1 MRDNVIRLCCD
12 FLLSTNID
20 TLPIRLCDLVGI
32 CRKLDYSV
40 VSYSKGK
47 LLYSD
52 HPGIMTHFQQ
62 AKGFALCSSEHNKHV
77 IFYDDRL
84 STGERL
90 FVLAHEIGHI
100 VLKHNHVFM
109 DCTDSA
115 EQEQEAEADA
125 FAYQLLAPLCILR
138 RCDIKTVRKIASE
151 TLLDE
156 ERAAHVSKLLS
167 DETPQF
173 REDELFVQFHR
184 YIRKHTK
191 TENTRATG
199 LSRDS
204 LFFLTVLCFL
214 LAGALFV
221 RFAGVQPDDIK
232 APAFSMVTSID
243 PATTQQQEPAV
254 ESTADEPASE
264 TATTMESS
272 NEHTM
277 STVSPASSL
286 VPIQN
291 LMPESRSTPD
301 NETVYVTKDGDKF
314 HKAGCQ
320 YIRDKEWLLELTPQQ
335 AIDAGYTPCKV
346 CYE

>member
-20 TLPIRLCDLVGI
+20 TLPIRLCDLVSL

-62 AKGFALCSSEHNKHV
+62 AKGFTLCSSEHNKHV

-109 DCTDSA
+109 DCSGSD

-138 RCDIKTVRKIASE
+138 RCDIKTVRRIASE
-151 TLLDE
+151 TLLGE
-156 ERAAHVSKLLS
+156 ERASHVSKLLS

-173 REDELFVQFHR
+173 REDELFAQFQR

-191 TENTRATG
+191 TENTRYTS

-204 LFFLTVLCFL
+204 LFFIAALCCL
-214 LAGALFV
+214 LAGTLLVQFV
-221 RFAGVQPDDIK
+221 EKQPTRIN
-232 APAFSMVTSID
+232 APVIGSDSSMNSII
-243 PATTQQQEPAV
+243 TQQQPVSEFK
-254 ESTADEPASE
+254 ADELISDA
-264 TATTMESS
+264 ATTIESNS
-272 NEHTM
+272 EHTM
-277 STVSPASSL
+277 STVSPTSSIM
-286 VPIQN
+286 PEQN
-291 LMPESRSTPD
+291 LTPESRSIP
-301 NETVYVTKDGDKF
+301 ESEMVYVTKDGDKF

-335 AIDAGYTPCKV
+335 AIDAGYTTCKA

>member
-1 MRDNVIRLCCD
+1 MRDNVVRLCCD
-12 FLLSTNID
+12 FLISTNID
-20 TLPIRLCDLVGI
+20 TLPIRFCDLVHL
-32 CRKLDYSV
+32 CHKLGYSV
-40 VSYSKGK
+40 FSYSKGE

-52 HPGIMTHFQQ
+52 HPGILAHFQQ
-62 AKGFALCSSEHNKHV
+62 AKGFALCSSECNKHV

-100 VLKHNHVFM
+100 VLKHNRVFM
-109 DCTDSA
+109 DCSA
-115 EQEQEAEADA
+115 PADLEQEAEADA

-173 REDELFVQFHR
+173 REDELFSQFSR
-184 YIRKHTK
+184 YIHKHTK
-191 TENTRATG
+191 TENTRATD

-204 LFFLTVLCFL
+204 LFSILALCFL
-214 LAGALFV
+214 LVGALLT
-221 RFAGVQPDDIK
+221 RLGWKQPNYVK
-232 APAFSMVTSID
+232 APVSSSVTSID
-243 PATTQQQEPAV
+243 LEKIQPEPAA
-254 ESTADEPASE
+254 ESMEDEPIPDTTTTIEKSSE
-264 TATTMESS
+264 Y
-272 NEHTM
+272 
-277 STVSPASSL
+277 TVSAVAPASSL
-286 VPIQN
+286 APSQEPT
-291 LMPESRSTPD
+291 PESHAIPA

-320 YIRDKEWLLELTPQQ
+320 YIRNKEWLMELTPQQ
-335 AIDAGYTPCKV
+335 AINAGYDPCKV
-346 CYE
+346 CYK